1 MNTPD
6 KGKNILRSIL
16 SGIGI
21 AVLCLLVGTVL
32 DYLVTQTLSQFFIS
46 GCSEDCYFRIFNSLF
61 VVAAVLSAA
70 AGLGAGLRSYKRL

>member
-61 VVAAVLSAA
+61 VVVAVLSAA